1 MLPDI
6 ELMPHIT
13 LIRIEESYHHGSF
26 GVWIINS
33 QVFCLTLEPRDEENK
48 ISKSSI
54 PVQQYIC
61 KRVQSPKYGEVFE
74 VKDVPGRTHV
84 LIHWLNFDDQ
94 TEGCVGL
101 GTQYGQIGN
110 RKCILN
116 SKEAF
121 NAFMEVMK
129 DVDKFILTVKEVF

>member
-1 MLPDI
+1 MKVSF
-6 ELMPHIT
+6 MPT
-13 LIRIEESYHHGSF
+13 VVLLRVEENYDHGTF

-33 QVFCLTLEPRDEENK
+33 QVFCVTLEPRDEENK
-48 ISKSSI
+48 VNLSSI

-61 KRVQSPKYGEVFE
+61 KRVQSPKYGEVFQIM
-74 VKDVPGRTHV
+74 DVPERTHV

-94 TEGCVGL
+94 TKACVGL
-101 GTQYGQIGN
+101 GKSFGWLGN

-121 NAFMEVMK
+121 NNFMDVMK
-129 DVDKFILTVKEVF
+129 GIDKFILTIREVY